1 MVKTDLDYAYNVP
14 AEKKC
19 QRKGLSMLL
28 TRRSALVSTAA
39 ALSVPSYARA
49 QKPKIK
55 IGVLNDQ
62 SGPYRDDGGPTGVV
76 CTKQALEDF
85 GISGKGWDVEVI
97 AADHQNK
104 PDVGVSIARQWLD
117 RDGVDV
123 IVDVPT
129 SSVGLAVNSVCR
141 EKNKVYLNSGTG
153 SSDLTGPQCSPNTV
167 HWTYDTYMLGRS
179 TGGATVAAGG
189 DSWFFITAD
198 YVFGQTLQRDTSGI
212 ITKMGGKILGSVAYP
227 FPETTDF
234 STHLLRAQASGAKV
248 LGLCMAGADTENCI
262 KQAHEFG
269 LNNSMTIAALLI
281 QVRGVRALGL
291 DVAQGLRWSESYYW
305 NANDRTRAWNDRVRT
320 KTPNGVWP
328 NMTQAGDYAAT
339 LHYLKAVNDMGVAA
353 AKADGR
359 AVVDRMKAM
368 PTDDDCFGAGMI
380 RADGR
385 ALHPVY
391 LLEAKKPSE
400 STQSWDVGKIINV
413 TPADRAF
420 RPLNE
425 GGCPFIKA

>member
-1 MVKTDLDYAYNVP
+1 MNA
-14 AEKKC
+14 
-19 QRKGLSMLL
+19 
-28 TRRSALVSTAA
+28 TRRTILGAGAA
-39 ALSVPSYARA
+39 GLILPRYARA
-49 QKPKIK
+49 QKPTIK
-55 IGVLNDQ
+55 IGVMNDQ
-62 SGPYRDDGGPTGVV
+62 SGPYRDDGGPVGVV
-76 CTKQALEDF
+76 CAKQALIDF
-85 GISGKGWDVEVI
+85 GISGKDWNVEVI
-97 AADHQNK
+97 SADHQNK

-117 RDGVDV
+117 QEGVDA

-129 SSVGLAVNSVCR
+129 SSVGLAVNTVCR

-153 SSDLTGPQCSPNTV
+153 SSDLTGKQCSPNTV

-198 YVFGQTLQRDTSGI
+198 YVFGQTLQRDTAGI
-212 ITKMGGKILGSVAYP
+212 IQKMGGKVLGSVAYP

-248 LGLCMAGADTENCI
+248 LGLAMAGADTENCI

-269 LNNSMTIAALLI
+269 LNKTMTICALLI

-291 DVAQGLRWSESYYW
+291 DIAQGLRWSESYYW
-305 NANDRTRAWNDRVRT
+305 DLNDRTRAWNDRVKG

-328 NMTQAGDYAAT
+328 NMTQAGDYAVT
-339 LHYLKAVNDMGVAA
+339 LHYLKAVQDMGVAA

-368 PTDDDCFGAGMI
+368 PTDDDCFGPGKI
-380 RADGR
+380 RVDGR

-400 STQSWDVGKIINV
+400 SKQSWDVGKVVAV
-413 TPADRAF
+413 TPADQAW
-420 RPLNE
+420 RPLDE
-425 GGCPFIKA
+425 GGCPLVKS

>member
-1 MVKTDLDYAYNVP
+1 MI
-14 AEKKC
+14 
-19 QRKGLSMLL
+19 LS
-28 TRRSALVSTAA
+28 RRSILGTTAA
-39 ALSVPSYARA
+39 LAVPRYGYA
-49 QKPKIK
+49 QKPTIR

-76 CTKQALEDF
+76 CAKQALEDF
-85 GISGKGWDVEVI
+85 GMSGKDWNVEVLS
-97 AADHQNK
+97 ADHQNK
-104 PDVGVSIARQWLD
+104 PDIGVSIAKQWLD
-117 RDGVDV
+117 RDGVDA

-129 SSVGLAVNSVCR
+129 SSVALAVNTVCR
-141 EKNKVYLNSGTG
+141 EKNKVYLNSGGGT
-153 SSDLTGPQCSPNTV
+153 SDLTGSQCSPNLV

-179 TGGATVAAGG
+179 TGGATVKAGG

-198 YVFGQTLQRDTSGI
+198 YVFGQTLQRDTAGI
-212 ITKMGGKILGSVAYP
+212 VTKMGGKVLGSVAYP

-234 STHLLRAQASGAKV
+234 STQLIRAQSSGAKV

-291 DVAQGLRWSESYYW
+291 DVAAGLRWSESYYW
-305 NANDRTRAWNDRVRT
+305 DLNDRTRAWNDRVKG

-328 NMTQAGDYAAT
+328 NMTQAGDYAVT
-339 LHYLKAVNDMGVAA
+339 LHYLKAVADMGVAA

-368 PTDDDCFGAGMI
+368 PTDDDCFGPGKI
-380 RADGR
+380 RIDGR
-385 ALHPVY
+385 TLHPVY
-391 LLEAKKPSE
+391 LMEAKKPSE
-400 STQSWDVGKIINV
+400 SKQSWDVARVV
-413 TPADRAF
+413 TTTPMDEAW

-425 GGCPFIKA
+425 GGCSLVKS

>member
-1 MVKTDLDYAYNVP
+1 M
-14 AEKKC
+14 
-19 QRKGLSMLL
+19 LS
-28 TRRSALVSTAA
+28 TRRTILSATAA
-39 ALSVPSYARA
+39 ATILPRISRA
-49 QKPKIK
+49 QPPTIR

-76 CTKQALEDF
+76 CAKQALEDF
-85 GISGKGWDVEVI
+85 GLSGKGWNVEVLS
-97 AADHQNK
+97 ADHQNK
-104 PDVGVSIARQWLD
+104 PDVGISIARQWFD
-117 RDGVDV
+117 RDGVDA

-129 SSVGLAVNSVCR
+129 SSVGLAVNTICR

-167 HWTYDTYMLGRS
+167 HWTYDTYMLGKS
-179 TGGATVAAGG
+179 TGGATVKAGG
-189 DSWFFITAD
+189 DTWFFITAD
-198 YVFGQTLQRDTSGI
+198 YVFGQTLQRDTAAVV
-212 ITKMGGKILGSVAYP
+212 TKAGGKVLGSIAYP

-234 STHLLRAQASGAKV
+234 STQLLRAQASGAKV

-269 LNNSMTIAALLI
+269 LTRSMALTALLI

-291 DVAQGLRWSESYYW
+291 ETAQGLHWSESYYW
-305 NANDRTRAWNDRVRT
+305 DLNDRTRAWNDRVRT

-328 NMTQAGDYAAT
+328 NMTQAGDYAVT
-339 LHYLKAVNDMGVAA
+339 LHYLKAVAEMGVAA

-359 AVVDRMKAM
+359 AVVQRMKAM
-368 PTDDDCFGAGMI
+368 PTDDDCFGPGRI
-380 RADGR
+380 REDGR

-391 LLEAKKPSE
+391 LLEAKTPSE
-400 STQSWDVGKIINV
+400 SKQSWDVAKVIAT
-413 TPADRAF
+413 TPMEEAF

-425 GGCPFIKA
+425 GGCPLVKS